1 MNRAEELER
10 LEKEL
15 DFLQELNAVVH
26 TRLEICKTDIEH
38 ILNQIQIALAY
49 IESL

>member
-15 DFLQELNAVVH
+15 DFIRELNAVINA
-26 TRLEICKTDIEH
+26 RLQTCKEDI
-38 ILNQIQIALAY
+38 NAL
-49 IESL
+49 IGEDEDEGL

>member
-15 DFLQELNAVVH
+15 DFLQELNSVVH
-26 TRLEICKTDIEH
+26 TRLEICKKDINNLIGKDED
-38 ILNQIQIALAY
+38 
-49 IESL
+49 ESL

>member
-15 DFLQELNAVVH
+15 DYLQELNAVVH
-26 TRLEICKTDIEH
+26 TRLEICKKDINNLIGEDED
-38 ILNQIQIALAY
+38 
-49 IESL
+49 ESL

>member
-15 DFLQELNAVVH
+15 EFIRELNAVINA
-26 TRLEICKTDIEH
+26 RLQTCKEDI
-38 ILNQIQIALAY
+38 NAL
-49 IESL
+49 IGEE

>member
-15 DFLQELNAVVH
+15 DFIRDLNAVINA
-26 TRLEICKTDIEH
+26 RLQTCKEDINNLIGEDEDEG
-38 ILNQIQIALAY
+38 L
-49 IESL
+49 